1 MGLAEDLVQQQAL
14 LVTQKRELVELIGF
28 ETRNQYAITAGDGG
42 SILAYAA
49 EQQSGALGFFVR
61 QFLGHW
67 RTFNISISA
76 SGWDPALVAH
86 HPFRWFFQRLEVSTA
101 EGRPLGV
108 LQQRFSLLTK
118 RFDVEDAA
126 GTVRLTVSSPLWRIW
141 TFPFMKGG
149 RQMAVV
155 TKKWTGLLSE
165 AFTDKDHFR
174 VEYQDRRLTA
184 EERQLILAAA
194 LFIDLQYFESK
205 AG

>member
-1 MGLAEDLVQQQAL
+1 MGLAEDILKQQTL
-14 LVTQKRELVELIGF
+14 LVAQQRELVELIGI
-28 ETRNQYAITAGDGG
+28 ETRNQYAITAGEGG
-42 SILAYAA
+42 GILAYAA
-49 EQQSGALGFFVR
+49 EQQSGVLGFLVR

-67 RTFNISISA
+67 RTFSISIYD
-76 SGWDPALVAH
+76 SGWNPALVAH
-86 HPFRWFFQRLEVSTA
+86 HPFCWLFQRLEISTA
-101 EGRPLGV
+101 EGRRLGV

-126 GTVRLTVSSPLWRIW
+126 GRVRLTVSSPLWRIW

-149 RQMAVV
+149 RQMALV
-155 TKKWTGLLSE
+155 TKKWAGLLSE
-165 AFTDKDHFR
+165 AFTDKDRFR
-174 VEYQDRRLTA
+174 VEYQDSRLTA